1 MELQW
6 NILVNETLSIAPLLI
21 LITGFI
27 VVLCLIILLVLVSL
41 TIVVRVAERN
51 IMKKYLPSITGSEIQ
66 RLTTENKRLKADK
79 AALLSK
85 NKYYMETFSGLRFLI
100 IKADAEK

>member
-6 NILVNETLSIAPLLI
+6 NILVNEALSIAPIII

-27 VVLCLIILLVLVSL
+27 VVLCLIVLLISVSL

-51 IMKKYLPSITGSEIQ
+51 IIKKYLPSITGSEIQ

-79 AALLSK
+79 AVLLEK
-85 NKYYMETFSGLRFLI
+85 NKYYMETFSGLRHLI
-100 IKADAEK
+100 IKGEAE